1 MSGIALKLGSLAVP
15 GLTVSRSGLRWLCA
29 DGQRVGAHEIVAF
42 CNIAFSGGG
51 DAKPFA
57 EEGFDLQVA
66 LAPTVAGRIR
76 HAAEASRGGYIDRLP
91 GGAWD
96 PDTVWAHIEDVAGDA
111 DASGV
116 PALLFLA
123 GRRFTEIAED
133 RSGLLTGWHDRARA
147 WWGDGAGGTLL
158 GAGICELDA
167 ILRGSIAFAEMF
179 ALAAGPAQI
188 VLSQD
193 EPLVPCAAVLAE
205 QIGRSPDDIAAIRAD
220 MAASLTGDAS
230 AQDMVFMGALLNAL
244 ERAPLAEV
252 HDIVTRSGLART
264 GPSQAICLSLTAEL
278 PRAARHRRLG
288 YTINLHDFRL
298 AAAPPAVKSWLR
310 ASFEPFTR
318 TPEDVARDYRTLI
331 AALGDRPLF
340 VINATSSP
348 AYERITSYRDLDD
361 RTMRGLASVR
371 AKTLNLMLHDLRQDF
386 GVEIVDADAIA
397 ADMGMAAHLP
407 DGAHGSGALYGE
419 IRGELVRL
427 LRGRGVKG
435 FELRR

>member
-1 MSGIALKLGSLAVP
+1 MSGIALKLGPLAVP
-15 GLTVSRSGLRWLCA
+15 GFKVSRSGLRWLCA
-29 DGQRVGAHEIVAF
+29 DGRRVRAHEIVAF
-42 CNIAFSGGG
+42 CNIAMSGGA
-51 DAKPFA
+51 AKPFA
-57 EEGFDLQVA
+57 EEAFDLQVA
-66 LAPTVAGRIR
+66 FAPTVAGRIR
-76 HAAEASRGGYIDRLP
+76 YAAEASRGGYIDRLP
-91 GGAWD
+91 GGVWD
-96 PDTVWAHIEDVAGDA
+96 PDLVWAHIEDVEGEA
-111 DASGV
+111 DTPDV

-167 ILRGSIAFAEMF
+167 ILRGPIAFAEMF

-205 QIGRSPDDIAAIRAD
+205 RLARSPDDVAAIRAD
-220 MAASLTGDAS
+220 MATGLTGDAG
-230 AQDMVFMGALLNAL
+230 AQDWLFMGALLNGL
-244 ERAPLAEV
+244 ERAPLTEA

-264 GPSQAICLSLTAEL
+264 KPVDAVCLSLTAEL

-288 YTINLHDFRL
+288 YTLNLHNFRL
-298 AAAPPAVKSWLR
+298 AAAPPAVRCWLR

-318 TPEDVARDYRTLI
+318 TAEDVARDYRTLI
-331 AALGDRPLF
+331 AALGDRPMF
-340 VINATSSP
+340 VVNALSSP
-348 AYERITSYRDLDD
+348 AHERITSYRDLDD
-361 RTMRGLASVR
+361 RTMRGLASVH

-407 DGAHGSGALYGE
+407 DGVHGSGALYGE
-419 IRGELVRL
+419 IREELVRL
-427 LRGRGVKG
+427 LRARGVTG
-435 FELRR
+435 FASRS